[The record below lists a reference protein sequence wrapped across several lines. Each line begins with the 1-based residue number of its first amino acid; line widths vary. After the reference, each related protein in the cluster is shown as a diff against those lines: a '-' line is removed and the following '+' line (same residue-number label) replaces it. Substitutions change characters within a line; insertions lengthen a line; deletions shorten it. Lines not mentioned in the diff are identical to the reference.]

1 MDYSVQIQEAA
12 ERLLFWALE
21 EEHVKLVEDATKI
34 YLKGSESDK
43 DMQGFN
49 DWFIHDYRTQ
59 DGKSLVKLYL
69 ETETV
74 TDEEKDVFKSIET
87 SVYSAFERIG
97 VQDKMLVKDIFTK
110 LDYVFDEEFGNASV
124 MLMRI
129 YKIGSKHI
137 VTEPPEHMPDQYKPV
152 LIKGMLEKYN
162 EYCRLFMPMEMSDFI
177 KKYSQVLY
185 RFLNVIDN
193 TATEHALD
201 EDEYVVYQSLY
212 VVKDLKEIY
221 KRFKEAKHMELAL
234 DDEAGSVFKLKNN
247 QTQEVISEIVL
258 ADDKVEIECV
268 SSDLLEDAKAY
279 VERILDDIGAHL
291 RDEIV
296 NIDDLIG

>member
-12 ERLLFWALE
+12 EQLLFWALE
-21 EEHVKLVEDATKI
+21 RENGKLVEDATAI

-49 DWFIHDYRTQ
+49 EWFVHDYRTQ
-59 DGKSLVKLYL
+59 DEKSLVQLYL
-69 ETETV
+69 ENQTV
-74 TDEEKDVFKSIET
+74 SDEEKAVFKAIED

-97 VQDKMLVKDIFTK
+97 VQGKMVVKDLFTK
-110 LDYVFDEEFGNASV
+110 MDYVFDEEFGNASV

-129 YKIGSKHI
+129 YKIGAKHI
-137 VTEPPEHMPDQYKPV
+137 ITDPPEHMPDQYKPV
-152 LIKGMLEKYN
+152 LVKGMLEKYN

-212 VVKDLKEIY
+212 VVKDLKVVY
-221 KRFKEAKHMELAL
+221 KLFKEADYMELAL
-234 DDEAGSVFKLKNN
+234 DDEAGSVFKLKNS
-247 QTQEVISEIVL
+247 QTHEVISEIVL

-268 SSDLLEDAKAY
+268 SSALLEDAKAS
-279 VERILDDIGAHL
+279 VERILGDIGAHL
-291 RDEIV
+291 RDEV
-296 NIDDLIG
+296 VSIDDLIG